1 MCSYRPMNKTLI
13 LLGASILSHGMMFS
27 GAEARLVRYEI
38 NGKQY
43 SYSTNNRAQTAE
55 ARKRIAAAKA
65 AEAAKAKAEAEKAK
79 NPLAAVFGSATQKEA
94 KEAGERLQEILSGPT
109 EYMAVSQPIRE
120 RAEEPASK
128 PRDKQTREASVAKKP
143 AEKPSLK
150 TAEKPTE
157 RPIPVVRTPAKPV
170 FASAAPAAA
179 LVIAEPVSPQSQTK
193 VKSVSFDMQTG
204 IKTIFMI
211 DGTVEEE
218 PFDSSALAIL
228 APEPEEKTNS
238 LTAFV
243 NQLRNKLSP
252 EETTGSIRTTVAEPE
267 GGSVLGYR

>member
-1 MCSYRPMNKTLI
+1 MNKTLI

-38 NGKQY
+38 DGKQY

-65 AEAAKAKAEAEKAK
+65 AAAAKAKAEAEKAK
-79 NPLAAVFGSATQKEA
+79 NPLAAVFGSSTQKEA
-94 KEAGERLQEILSGPT
+94 KEADERLQQILSGPT
-109 EYMAVSQPIRE
+109 EYMAVSQPVRE
-120 RAEEPASK
+120 RAEEPAKK
-128 PRDKQTREASVAKKP
+128 PQDKEVRQASVAKKP
-143 AEKPSLK
+143 TEKP
-150 TAEKPTE
+150 AEKPTE
-157 RPIPVVRTPAKPV
+157 RPIPVVRAPAKPV
-170 FASAAPAAA
+170 LASAAPAAS

-204 IKTIFMI
+204 IKTTFMI
-211 DGTVEEE
+211 DGTIEEE
-218 PFDSSALAIL
+218 PFDSSALAVL
-228 APEPEEKTNS
+228 APEPEKTNS

-243 NQLRNKLSP
+243 NQLRNTISP

-267 GGSVLGYR
+267 DGSVMRHR